1 MSNTT
6 FVFHG
11 SFGSPYENW
20 FPWLH
25 GVLAARGDTCFA
37 PPFPTPVGQTFESW
51 ARIVDAYRDNG
62 LLNEESTLVT
72 HSSSAVFAVKYLTS
86 RQVGISKLITV
97 SGFNQFFSGNE
108 DFDRINSE
116 FFVTEQDLKATNKY
130 CKKAVS
136 FLSSTDPYLPTGV
149 LISFASTIGA
159 ETIDVPSAGHFNSAA
174 GFAEFP
180 QILEHL

>member
-25 GVLAARGDTCFA
+25 KILTSRGDTCFV
-37 PPFPTPVGQTFESW
+37 PSFPTPVGQTFETW
-51 ARIVDAYRDNG
+51 ARIVDAYVENR
-62 LLNEESTLVT
+62 LLNDESILVA
-72 HSSSAVFAVKYLTS
+72 HSSSAVFLVKYLTS
-86 RQVGISKLITV
+86 RKIGIHKLITV

-116 FFVTEQDLKATNKY
+116 FFVTEQDLKATKNY

-136 FLSSTDPYLPTGV
+136 FFSSSDPYLPADV
-149 LISFASTIGA
+149 LMSFASAIGA
-159 ETIDVPSAGHFNSAA
+159 EAIDVPSAGHFNIAA

-180 QILEHL
+180 QLLEHL